1 MFNYFVLWCQT
12 CRYKKKVNLF
22 PIKEMVFFDVH
33 KVVTLQIKNV
43 VKLQSFCMCTDM
55 H

>member
-1 MFNYFVLWCQT
+1 MFKCFILWCQT
-12 CRYKKKVNLF
+12 CQYKKMVHFF

-33 KVVTLQIKNV
+33 KVITVQINIV
-43 VKLQSFCMCTDM
+43 AKLQVFCMCTEG